1 LALSTYFPDPVHK
14 MAVLSVC
21 EIGLF
26 AIAPLFW
33 TLPTAFL
40 SGTAAAGGIALINSI
55 GNLAGFVAPYV
66 MGYLKDV
73 TGGFTAGL
81 LAVAFF
87 PFLSAILV
95 LMLGHNTTLRTH
107 CCAGRVDQTCRIPAT
122 KPRGKKIPRCAL
134 PADRIQRPPLA
145 HG

>member
-1 LALSTYFPDPVHK
+1 
-14 MAVLSVC
+14 MAMLCIAAV
-21 EIGLF
+21 GMF

-55 GNLAGFVAPYV
+55 GNLAGFAAPYA
-66 MGYLKDV
+66 MGYLKDA

-95 LMLGHNTTLRTH
+95 LILGHNPALER
-107 CCAGRVDQTCRIPAT
+107 GPIPEA
-122 KPRGKKIPRCAL
+122 
-134 PADRIQRPPLA
+134 A
-145 HG
+145 H